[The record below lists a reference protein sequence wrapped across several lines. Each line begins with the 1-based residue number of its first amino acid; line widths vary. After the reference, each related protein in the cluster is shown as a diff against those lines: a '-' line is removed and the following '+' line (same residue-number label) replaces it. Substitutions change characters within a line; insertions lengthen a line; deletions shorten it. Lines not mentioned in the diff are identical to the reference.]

1 MKEDGF
7 GFRRMLVFVVV
18 EAPPSCMF
26 AVELKFDY
34 VYFMARLQSNGWNM
48 LLLKLGRR
56 IFMI

>member
-26 AVELKFDY
+26 AVELKFYY
-34 VYFMARLQSNGWNM
+34 VYFMARLQSNG
-48 LLLKLGRR
+48 
-56 IFMI
+56 